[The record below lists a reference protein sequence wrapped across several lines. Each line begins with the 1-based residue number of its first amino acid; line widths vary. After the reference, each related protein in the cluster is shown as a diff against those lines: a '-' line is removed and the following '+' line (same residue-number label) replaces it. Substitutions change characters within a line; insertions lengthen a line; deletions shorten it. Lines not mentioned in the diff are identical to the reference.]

1 MNHTYR
7 VVYNETTNTYTAVAE
22 IATAKGKSSKSKK
35 VIAAAIMVALQLVP
49 LTVQAAIAIDSTT
62 GSYTTGGRTYLL
74 GSTQGATATGE
85 NAIAIGSNASARS
98 QTSVAVGKDAEV
110 SGKFGIAIG
119 NNSRALAGEN
129 TVAIGSNATVT
140 NNEAIALGANT
151 NVSGNQTIAIGM
163 LAQGTGNQS
172 VALGANTIVSGDSS
186 IAIGGDDLDEASK
199 KNFDSTYSS
208 GGVNGGKVNE
218 RYKEISG
225 QDLVDTNRQY
235 VGTTASGTASV
246 AVGVQAESLGHLST
260 AFGTKTKAIGL
271 ASTAIGIAANSQGE
285 GSIAVGP
292 AANAVGLHSNSI
304 GAQSIAN
311 GQDSIAIGTAAN
323 ASTINSVI
331 IGQGA
336 TSNNFHNAVAIGAKA
351 ETATSDWA
359 QNGSVHAQ
367 YRNPYNVV
375 TNTRV
380 VGGVA
385 PREGYTGDTAISN
398 NGYQVV
404 MSSAVAVG
412 YNAKADN
419 SGVAI
424 GSDATVTRTNNA
436 GGAARALGIAIGA
449 NALSAGGGVVIG
461 ASASTSGVNA
471 IAVGRQATAANAS
484 AQAYGASSAAVG
496 QGALA
501 MGHSA
506 TSLGTRSIAI
516 GMSTKDEYYDYD
528 GRVIAAGN
536 NSIAFGSHARAGKL
550 TQEGSIT
557 NLDAQGNPTNESKYI
572 LDKQDSSVERATA
585 IGYYANASAVDAIA
599 FGSNAT
605 VSGNQS
611 IAIGTGNKVSGN
623 SAGAFGDPSF
633 IAGDNSYSLGNNH
646 VIANNS
652 NNAISIGGQNK
663 LGGDAPRTAS
673 GEVDATKDIDDI
685 KNAAAGASY
694 SMVIGFNNTVN
705 ADNVM
710 VLGNN
715 ISVEANKDL
724 SGSVILGQN
733 AGTSGSH
740 AIANV
745 TNATVNGITYGDFA
759 GTVKDKGRFVSVG
772 AVGDERKIIN
782 VAAGNISATSTEAIN
797 GSQLYLVANGL
808 KDAMPTVTAAGEN
821 TTITSTT
828 HANGSVT
835 YTVDAK
841 DTDTQVTV
849 VAGKGVAV
857 NSDDKNTNGTTIYN
871 VSAKVD
877 GSTVTINDA
886 GEITA
891 KTGDITTT
899 TDGTVKLGDTVN
911 GNSLVNASTVVDAI
925 NNASFA
931 VNSKNTEDQVV
942 ANNGNTTV
950 KAGSNI
956 TYQAGKNLVVN
967 QTGDVIAFGLTESIN
982 VTNVT
987 ATDTIRIGDTGPSIS
1002 TTGIDAAGKTIT
1014 NVAPGTNGTDA
1025 VNLDQLNASK
1035 SVVEAGD
1042 NTTVTSVTNKDGSI
1056 TYTVNAKAGEGADGD
1071 TQVTVVAGKGVAVN
1085 SDDKNTNG
1093 TTIYNVSAKVDGS
1106 TVTINDAGEI
1116 TAKTGDITTTT
1127 DGTVKLGDTV
1137 NGNSLVNASTVVDAI
1152 NNASFAVN
1160 SKNTEDQVV
1169 ANNGNTTVKAGSNIT
1184 YQAGKNLVVNQTGD
1198 VIAFGLTESINVTN
1212 VTATDTIRI
1221 GDTGPSISTTG
1232 IDAAG
1237 KTITNVA
1244 PGTNGTDAV
1253 NLDQLNASKSVV
1265 EAGDN
1270 TTVTSVTN
1278 KDGSITYTVNAKA
1291 GEGADGDTQVTVV
1304 AGKGVAVNS
1313 DDKNTN
1319 GTTIYNVSA
1328 KVDGSTV
1335 TINDAGEITAKT
1347 GDITTTDGTV
1357 KLGDTVN
1364 GNSLVNASTVVDAIN
1379 NASFA
1384 VNSKNTED
1392 QVVAKDGNTT
1402 VKAGSNITYQAGKNL
1417 VVNQTGDVIAFG
1429 LTESINVTNVTATDT
1444 IRIGDTGPSIS
1455 TTGIDAAGNT
1465 ITNVAPGTNGTDAVN
1480 LDQLNASK
1488 SVVEAG
1494 DNTTVTSVTNKD
1506 GSITYTVNAK
1516 AGEGADGD
1524 TQVTVV
1530 AGKGVAVNSDD
1541 KNTNGT
1547 TIYNVSAKVDGST
1560 VTINDAGEIT
1570 ANTGNITTNTDGT
1583 VKLGDNVNGDSL
1595 VNASTVVDAINN
1607 ASWNLSENGVNKDAV
1622 QPGDTVNFVDGT
1634 YTTANISSDGNVSN
1648 VTFNVN
1654 GTKLVSDNSP
1664 VVYTDKDGNKVY
1676 SDGKGGFVY
1685 ANGTTVNNGD
1695 VIASMNNGDN
1705 STTTPMSLTNV
1716 ANGTISNTS
1725 TDAING
1731 SQLYA
1736 LGDTT
1741 ANIIGGN
1748 STFNTTTGGI
1758 DGFTLNT
1765 TYANGTTYGSPSTTI
1780 GDAITNLNKYV
1791 NEGWKVGDSTGTEV
1805 ANVTPGEQVNFVN
1818 SSTLVSKVTP
1828 NATTGAADV
1837 TFEIVSGQIDA
1848 NPNGTVVNNGT
1859 GLVTNTDVINAINNS
1874 GWNLTTNNNAS
1885 NETLINPGETV
1896 SINAGSNMEVTQDGN
1911 NVTVATKEN
1920 VTFTN
1925 VHANN
1930 SVSIGNTTTG
1940 DTVNMTVTN
1949 GTNGSPALTLNNST
1963 GGPVQITNVAAGDVS
1978 ANSTDAINGSQL
1990 YQIYQVVG
1998 GNTQNVSTTNVTL
2011 DNGENVSVAV
2021 SNNYTM
2027 MTYNVKDQ
2035 TEYLTNDVIEA
2046 IGRMNE
2052 EGIKFFHTNDEN
2064 VNKSS
2069 IQHNNSVDSS
2079 AAGAYST
2086 AIGSRA
2092 KANGE
2097 HSLAIGSSIGIN
2109 VTTLPNGTKVYS
2121 STQDTVAEAESSIA
2135 FGHGVNVTA
2144 TATQAIGI
2152 GYANI
2157 VSGEQAIALGQN
2169 ATVTG
2174 NQSISIGYGNKVTGN
2189 NSGAFGDPSI
2199 VNGNSS
2205 YSVGNN
2211 NNVSTNSTY
2220 ALGSNI
2226 TNTTDNSVF
2235 LGDAS
2240 GVFEQ
2245 NSSTLNN
2252 ATGAHEA
2259 LNTTASAYT
2268 YQNVNSTQVK
2278 GVDDVV
2284 GVVSVGNAT
2293 ATRQIQGVAAGV
2305 ISSDSTDAINGSQLY
2320 NSLQEFTAKSSLT
2333 ISTNGGNPTSV
2344 AGGNI
2349 NFNNGNGTTVV
2360 HDGNNITI
2368 NTPMTYVDDAGNATH
2383 NTTNDVTF
2391 IGTPKTDANGDTIVD
2406 QNGKP
2411 VYNNVT
2417 IHNVAPGVLDNDAV
2431 NVSQLKQVANNLN
2444 NKIDNVADDADA
2456 GTASAM
2462 ATAGLP
2468 QVFEAGKSMVAVAG
2482 STYRGKQG
2490 YAVGFSAITDGG
2502 NWIIKG
2508 TASGNSKG
2516 HFGATVG
2523 AGYQW

>member
-516 GMSTKDEYYDYD
+516 GMSTQDEHYDYD

-557 NLDAQGNPTNESKYI
+557 NLDAQGNPTNASTYV
-572 LDKQDSSVERATA
+572 LDVQDESVERATA

-611 IAIGTGNKVSGN
+611 IAIGTGNKVSGDR
-623 SAGAFGDPSF
+623 AGAFGDPSF
-633 IAGDNSYSLGNNH
+633 IAGNDSYSLGNNH
-646 VIANNS
+646 VIANNT
-652 NNAISIGGQNK
+652 NNAIAIGGQNK
-663 LGGDAPRTAS
+663 LGGDAPRGS
-673 GEVDATKDIDDI
+673 GIVDGSKDITAI
-685 KNAAAGASY
+685 ENAAAGANY

-705 ADNVM
+705 ADDVM

-715 ISVEANKDL
+715 ITVDANKEL
-724 SGSVILGQN
+724 GGSVILGQN
-733 AGTSGSH
+733 ASTAGSH
-740 AIANV
+740 EIANV

-841 DTDTQVTV
+841 NDNTQVTV
-849 VAGKGVAV
+849 VAGNGVEV
-857 NSDDKNTNGTTIYN
+857 DNTTKNDNGTTVYN

-877 GSTVTINDA
+877 DNTVTINDA

-899 TDGTVKLGDTVN
+899 TDGTVKLGDNVN
-911 GNSLVNASTVVDAI
+911 GDSLVNASTVVDAI

-931 VNSKNTEDQVV
+931 VNSQ
-942 ANNGNTTV
+942 
-950 KAGSNI
+950 
-956 TYQAGKNLVVN
+956 
-967 QTGDVIAFGLTESIN
+967 
-982 VTNVT
+982 
-987 ATDTIRIGDTGPSIS
+987 
-1002 TTGIDAAGKTIT
+1002 
-1014 NVAPGTNGTDA
+1014 
-1025 VNLDQLNASK
+1025 
-1035 SVVEAGD
+1035 
-1042 NTTVTSVTNKDGSI
+1042 
-1056 TYTVNAKAGEGADGD
+1056 
-1071 TQVTVVAGKGVAVN
+1071 
-1085 SDDKNTNG
+1085 
-1093 TTIYNVSAKVDGS
+1093 
-1106 TVTINDAGEI
+1106 
-1116 TAKTGDITTTT
+1116 
-1127 DGTVKLGDTV
+1127 
-1137 NGNSLVNASTVVDAI
+1137 
-1152 NNASFAVN
+1152 
-1160 SKNTEDQVV
+1160 
-1169 ANNGNTTVKAGSNIT
+1169 
-1184 YQAGKNLVVNQTGD
+1184 
-1198 VIAFGLTESINVTN
+1198 
-1212 VTATDTIRI
+1212 
-1221 GDTGPSISTTG
+1221 
-1232 IDAAG
+1232 
-1237 KTITNVA
+1237 
-1244 PGTNGTDAV
+1244 
-1253 NLDQLNASKSVV
+1253 
-1265 EAGDN
+1265 
-1270 TTVTSVTN
+1270 
-1278 KDGSITYTVNAKA
+1278 
-1291 GEGADGDTQVTVV
+1291 
-1304 AGKGVAVNS
+1304 
-1313 DDKNTN
+1313 
-1319 GTTIYNVSA
+1319 
-1328 KVDGSTV
+1328 
-1335 TINDAGEITAKT
+1335 
-1347 GDITTTDGTV
+1347 
-1357 KLGDTVN
+1357 
-1364 GNSLVNASTVVDAIN
+1364 
-1379 NASFA
+1379 
-1384 VNSKNTED
+1384 NTED

-1417 VVNQTGDVIAFG
+1417 VVNQEGDVIAFG

-1465 ITNVAPGTNGTDAVN
+1465 ITNVSNGTNGTDAVN

-1488 SVVEAG
+1488 SIVEAG
-1494 DNTTVTSVTNKD
+1494 DNVVVNSVTNSD

-1530 AGKGVAVNSDD
+1530 AGNGVEVDNTT
-1541 KNTNGT
+1541 KNDNGT
-1547 TIYNVSAKVDGST
+1547 TVYNVSAKVDDNT

-1570 ANTGNITTNTDGT
+1570 AKTGDITTTTDGTVKLGDNVNGDSLVNASTVVDAINNASFAVNSQNTEDQVVAKDGNTTVKAGSNITYQAGKNLVVNQEGDVIAFGLTESINVTNVTATDTIRIGDTGPSISTTGIDAAGNTITNVSNGTNGTDAVNLDQLNASKSIVEAGDNVVVNSVTNSDGSITYTVNAKAGEGADGDTQVTVVAGNGVEVDNTTKNDNGTTVYNVSAKVDGNTVTINDAGEITAKTGDITTTTDGTVKLGDNVNGDSLVNASTVVDAINNASFAVNSQNTEDQVVAKDGNTTVKAGSNITYQAGKNLVVNQEGDVIAFGLTESINVTNVTATDTIRIGDTGPSISTTGIDAAGNTITNVSNGTNGTDAVNLDQLNASKSIVEAGDNVVVNSVTNSDGSITYTVNAKAGEGADGDTQVTVVAGNGVEVDNTTKNDNGTTVYNVSAKVDGNTVTINDAGEITAKTGDITTTTDGT

-1837 TFEIVSGQIDA
+1837 TFEVVSGQIDA

-1885 NETLINPGETV
+1885 NETLINPGKTV

-1940 DTVNMTVTN
+1940 NTVNMTVTN

-1963 GGPVQITNVAAGDVS
+1963 GGPVQITNVAAGNVS
-1978 ANSTDAINGSQL
+1978 ANSTDAVNGSQL

-2011 DNGENVSVAV
+2011 NNGKNVSVAV
-2021 SNNYTM
+2021 SNNHTM
-2027 MTYNVKDQ
+2027 KTYNVKDQ

-2052 EGIKFFHTNDEN
+2052 EGIKFFHTNDDD
-2064 VNKSS
+2064 VGKSL
-2069 IQHNNSVDSS
+2069 IQANNTVDSS

-2086 AIGSRA
+2086 AIGARA
-2092 KANGE
+2092 QAKGN
-2097 HSLAIGSSIGIN
+2097 HSLAIGSAIGISR
-2109 VTTLPNGTKVYS
+2109 LPN
-2121 STQDTVAEAESSIA
+2121 STNYTSKQDTVAEAESSIA

-2152 GYANI
+2152 GYANTI
-2157 VSGEQAIALGQN
+2157 SGEQAIAIGQN
-2169 ATVTG
+2169 VTVTG
-2174 NQSISIGYGNKVTGN
+2174 NQSISIGYKNKVTGN
-2189 NSGAFGDPSI
+2189 NSGAFGDPSN
-2199 VNGNSS
+2199 VTGNSS
-2205 YSVGNN
+2205 YSVGNH

-2235 LGDAS
+2235 LGDES
-2240 GVFEQ
+2240 GKFAQ
-2245 NSSTLNN
+2245 NSSTLNGT
-2252 ATGAHEA
+2252 TGVHEA
-2259 LNTTASAYT
+2259 LNTAASAYT
-2268 YQNVNSTQVK
+2268 YQNLNNSSEKAK
-2278 GVDDVV
+2278 GVHNVV
-2284 GVVSVGNAT
+2284 GVVSVGNDN

-2305 ISSDSTDAINGSQLY
+2305 ISSNSTDAINGSQLY
-2320 NSLQEFTAKSSLT
+2320 HSLQEFTAKSSLT

-2349 NFNNGNGTTVV
+2349 NFSNGNGTTVV

-2368 NTPMTYVDDAGNATH
+2368 NTPMTYVDEAGNVMH
-2383 NTTNDVTF
+2383 NTTNEVTF
-2391 IGTPKTDANGDTIVD
+2391 IGTPKTDANGKTVVD
-2406 QNGKP
+2406 QNGKT
-2411 VYNNVT
+2411 VHNNVT
-2417 IHNVAPGVLDNDAV
+2417 IHNVAAGKKDTDAV
-2431 NVSQLKQVANNLN
+2431 NVSQLKQFANNLN

>member
-35 VIAAAIMVALQLVP
+35 VIAAAAVMTALQLIP
-49 LTVQAAIAIDSTT
+49 LTAQAAVAMDAMNGQYPYNT
-62 GSYTTGGRTYLL
+62 GT
-74 GSTQGATATGE
+74 ATATAG
-85 NAIAIGSNASARS
+85 NNIAIGAYSNSTGANSTVIGVS
-98 QTSVAVGKDAEV
+98 SVA
-110 SGKFGIAIG
+110 SGA
-119 NNSRALAGEN
+119 
-129 TVAIGSNATVT
+129 
-140 NNEAIALGANT
+140 
-151 NVSGNQTIAIGM
+151 
-163 LAQGTGNQS
+163 
-172 VALGANTIVSGDSS
+172 
-186 IAIGGDDLDEASK
+186 
-199 KNFDSTYSS
+199 
-208 GGVNGGKVNE
+208 
-218 RYKEISG
+218 
-225 QDLVDTNRQY
+225 
-235 VGTTASGTASV
+235 
-246 AVGVQAESLGHLST
+246 
-260 AFGTKTKAIGL
+260 
-271 ASTAIGIAANSQGE
+271 
-285 GSIAVGP
+285 
-292 AANAVGLHSNSI
+292 
-304 GAQSIAN
+304 
-311 GQDSIAIGTAAN
+311 DSIVIGRGATG
-323 ASTINSVI
+323 STVNSVI

-351 ETATSDWA
+351 ETATSDWT

-398 NGYQVV
+398 GYQVA

-412 YNAKADN
+412 YNAKAGN

-516 GMSTKDEYYDYD
+516 GMSTKDEQYDYD

-572 LDKQDSSVERATA
+572 LDEQDSSVERATA

-715 ISVEANKDL
+715 ISVEANKEL
-724 SGSVILGQN
+724 GGSVILGQN
-733 AGTSGSH
+733 ASTAGSH
-740 AIANV
+740 EVANV

-759 GTVKDKGRFVSVG
+759 GKVKDAGRFVSVG

-891 KTGDITTT
+891 KTGDITTNTNGTVKLGDTVNGNSLVNASTVVDAINNASFAVNSKNTEDQVVANNGNT
-899 TDGTVKLGDTVN
+899 TVKAGSNITYQAGKNLVVNQTGDVIAFGLTESINVTNVTATDTIRIGDTGPSISTTGIDAAGKTITNVAPGTNGTDAVNLDQLNASKSVVEAGDNTTVTSVTNKDGSITYTVNAKAGEGADGDTQVTVVAGKGVAVNSDDKNTNGTTIYNVSAKVDGSTVTINDAGEITAKTGDITTNTNGTVKLGDTVN

-1116 TAKTGDITTTT
+1116 TAKTGDITTT
-1127 DGTVKLGDTV
+1127 
-1137 NGNSLVNASTVVDAI
+1137 
-1152 NNASFAVN
+1152 
-1160 SKNTEDQVV
+1160 
-1169 ANNGNTTVKAGSNIT
+1169 
-1184 YQAGKNLVVNQTGD
+1184 
-1198 VIAFGLTESINVTN
+1198 
-1212 VTATDTIRI
+1212 
-1221 GDTGPSISTTG
+1221 
-1232 IDAAG
+1232 
-1237 KTITNVA
+1237 
-1244 PGTNGTDAV
+1244 
-1253 NLDQLNASKSVV
+1253 
-1265 EAGDN
+1265 
-1270 TTVTSVTN
+1270 
-1278 KDGSITYTVNAKA
+1278 
-1291 GEGADGDTQVTVV
+1291 
-1304 AGKGVAVNS
+1304 
-1313 DDKNTN
+1313 
-1319 GTTIYNVSA
+1319 
-1328 KVDGSTV
+1328 
-1335 TINDAGEITAKT
+1335 
-1347 GDITTTDGTV
+1347 
-1357 KLGDTVN
+1357 
-1364 GNSLVNASTVVDAIN
+1364 
-1379 NASFA
+1379 
-1384 VNSKNTED
+1384 
-1392 QVVAKDGNTT
+1392 
-1402 VKAGSNITYQAGKNL
+1402 
-1417 VVNQTGDVIAFG
+1417 
-1429 LTESINVTNVTATDT
+1429 
-1444 IRIGDTGPSIS
+1444 
-1455 TTGIDAAGNT
+1455 
-1465 ITNVAPGTNGTDAVN
+1465 
-1480 LDQLNASK
+1480 
-1488 SVVEAG
+1488 
-1494 DNTTVTSVTNKD
+1494 
-1506 GSITYTVNAK
+1506 
-1516 AGEGADGD
+1516 
-1524 TQVTVV
+1524 
-1530 AGKGVAVNSDD
+1530 
-1541 KNTNGT
+1541 
-1547 TIYNVSAKVDGST
+1547 
-1560 VTINDAGEIT
+1560 
-1570 ANTGNITTNTDGT
+1570 TDGT

-2011 DNGENVSVAV
+2011 DNGENVGVAV

-2069 IQHNNSVDSS
+2069 IQHHNSVDSS

-2086 AIGSRA
+2086 AIGARA

-2121 STQDTVAEAESSIA
+2121 STQDTVAEADSSIA

-2152 GYANI
+2152 GYANT

-2189 NSGAFGDPSI
+2189 NSGAFGDPTVVTGDSAYSI
-2199 VNGNSS
+2199 
-2205 YSVGNN
+2205 GNN
-2211 NNVSTNSTY
+2211 NTLATDSTY

-2245 NSSTLNN
+2245 SSSTLNN